1 MSASDFLPQY
11 LCSWLFILFSHDILP
26 IAMGARLEDYERAA
40 PYKSFL
46 HVDQFES
53 PQQLAEYLHILDKDD
68 NKYNEYFQ
76 VKMLLTLC

>member
-1 MSASDFLPQY
+1 
-11 LCSWLFILFSHDILP
+11 
-26 IAMGARLEDYERAA
+26 MGARLEDYERAD

-53 PQQLAEYLHILDKDD
+53 PQQLADYLHILDKDD

-76 VKMLLTLC
+76 VKKLLTLCDIKILSQNGSYNVNSFNYTHIER